1 MMTNN
6 SPISYFQTIESL
18 RVSPNRNWNARHDIS
33 LWEDR
38 LLICSCLIGEQI
50 TSALAMWECGDLP
63 SKDISDFIKT
73 TYGPHIEGFLK
84 VANEILEKEH
94 HADFLEMAYRA
105 LEDYSITI
113 RTGDKRL
120 GLVLILLT
128 LLVIYL
134 TEYWATAPANRT
146 RSIAFPSSP
155 IFARYS
161 FIQRCIFHSAS
172 INDWLRKK
180 EFLSKLDPTRICV
193 ELNSI

>member
-6 SPISYFQTIESL
+6 SSISYFQTIESL

-33 LWEDR
+33 LGEDR

-63 SKDISDFIKT
+63 SKDISDFIDK

-84 VANEILEKEH
+84 VANEILERED

-105 LEDYSITI
+105 LEDYRII
-113 RTGDKRL
+113 IGKGGERL
-120 GLVLILLT
+120 GLGLILFT

-134 TEYWATAPANRT
+134 TEYWATAPASRT
-146 RSIAFPSSP
+146 RRIEFPSNP
-155 IFARYS
+155 IFVRYS
-161 FIQRCIFHSAS
+161 FIQRCIFHSVS
-172 INDWLRKK
+172 INEWLRKR
-180 EFLSKLDPTRICV
+180 EFLSKLDPSRICM
-193 ELNSI
+193 ELNSM